1 VNLKE
6 GVMSGVVDRTKYQVF
21 TKTEKE
27 NDRLRLAKKLID
39 VLELVE
45 TETKVYPLDIAKGT
59 SHFVGYDIRKMKWKP
74 NQI

>member
-1 VNLKE
+1 MAH
-6 GVMSGVVDRTKYQVF
+6 GY
-21 TKTEKE
+21 KTGGRSASTP
-27 NDRLRLAKKLID
+27 NKKI
-39 VLELVE
+39 E